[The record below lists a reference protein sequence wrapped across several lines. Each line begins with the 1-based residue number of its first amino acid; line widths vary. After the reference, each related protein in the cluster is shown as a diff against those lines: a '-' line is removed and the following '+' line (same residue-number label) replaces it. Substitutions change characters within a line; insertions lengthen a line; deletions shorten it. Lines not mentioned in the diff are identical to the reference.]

1 MKGCCRLRS
10 PTKICFLWK
19 CGCYLEVWPLNLL
32 AFADSTPPASSLLPF
47 LQILLHRVS
56 AAAATKFKCCT
67 FFSGSNST
75 LVLLSFAGVLRFVV
89 RFFRTSLF
97 FQRCEYLYIFYLS
110 CFRSAFFTALSRL
123 HFHAC
128 LAVIIICTL
137 HHQHANREDKVQEKK
152 KGLHS

>member
-1 MKGCCRLRS
+1 MKGCSRLRS

-32 AFADSTPPASSLLPF
+32 AFADSTPPASFLPF

-67 FFSGSNST
+67 FFLWLQLDT
-75 LVLLSFAGVLRFVV
+75 GVVV
-89 RFFRTSLF
+89 ICRCAKICCAFFFRTSLF

-110 CFRSAFFTALSRL
+110 CFRSAFFYGVIPLAFPRLPGCHNYL
-123 HFHAC
+123 HFTSSAC
-128 LAVIIICTL
+128 
-137 HHQHANREDKVQEKK
+137 E
-152 KGLHS
+152 